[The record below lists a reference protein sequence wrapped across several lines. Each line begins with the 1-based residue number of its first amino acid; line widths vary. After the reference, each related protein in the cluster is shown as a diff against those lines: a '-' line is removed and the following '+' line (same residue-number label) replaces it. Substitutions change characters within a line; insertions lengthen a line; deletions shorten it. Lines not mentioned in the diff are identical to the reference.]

1 MSRDGHDAIALWWIG
16 TARADE
22 TELDHVAHGMVRE
35 LRVPVVRHREAARPE
50 RAFDPARGQHSSTVI
65 LRWLVE
71 RVPAGVRKVLA
82 VTDVDLFIPV
92 LTFVYGEAQ
101 LNGVAAVVSTARL
114 TTGEPSQFLGRVV
127 KTCVHEIGHTFGLV
141 HCDAPRCVMRRSTN
155 VAGLDLK
162 SAAFC
167 DDCLVRYRESLAF
180 QETAS

>member
-1 MSRDGHDAIALWWIG
+1 MRRDAVVVWWIG
-16 TARADE
+16 ADTADE
-22 TELDHVAHGMVRE
+22 ALLERVVDGMMGPLEL
-35 LRVPVVRHREAARPE
+35 PVLRHRELQRPGHT
-50 RAFDPARGQHSSTVI
+50 FDVKRGQHSSTGI

-71 RVPAGVRKVLA
+71 RVPPRARKVLA

-114 TTGEPSQFLGRVV
+114 AGEPSQYLARVV
-127 KTCVHEIGHTFGLV
+127 KTCVHEVGHTFGLV

-167 DDCLVRYRESLAF
+167 DDCRVRYRESLAF
-180 QETAS
+180 QEIAS